1 MNGAC
6 MEPPLLF
13 SFSDRVK
20 PRTLYPFANLHVM
33 VGIFF
38 TFVCDAN
45 AVDEIKSLEA
55 LKS

>member
-1 MNGAC
+1 
-6 MEPPLLF
+6 MEPPLPF
-13 SFSDRVK
+13 SFTDYVK
-20 PRTLYPFANLHVM
+20 PRTPYPIANLHVK